1 MERGRE
7 TAGTPSAL
15 LDLATVVAASDAV
28 LASPLG
34 GEVVLLEPE
43 AGTYFSLN
51 EVGARIWEIL
61 GEPVAVESICG
72 RIVEEYD
79 VDPARCRQ
87 DVLRLLSELME
98 HGLVEAHQ
106 PSR

>member
-1 MERGRE
+1 MDW
-7 TAGTPSAL
+7 S
-15 LDLATVVAASDAV
+15 TVVAAADSV

-43 AGTYFSLN
+43 GGTYYSLN

-61 GEPVAVESICG
+61 EKPTSVDGICDHIVGEYE
-72 RIVEEYD
+72 
-79 VDPARCRQ
+79 VDPARCRR
-87 DVLRLLSELME
+87 DVLRLLGDLME
-98 HGLVEAHQ
+98 HGLVETRP